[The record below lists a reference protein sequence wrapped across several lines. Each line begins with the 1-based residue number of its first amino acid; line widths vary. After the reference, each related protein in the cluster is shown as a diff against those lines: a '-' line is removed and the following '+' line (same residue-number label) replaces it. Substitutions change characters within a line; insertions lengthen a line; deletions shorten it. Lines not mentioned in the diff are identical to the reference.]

1 MGTTFQKNVSK
12 KRSPHT
18 HRQQDKNN
26 YLQVSDVVS
35 TTPGIITTDDSA
47 NTNSE
52 TLTEKLALNF
62 KTKRQTMQDK
72 ERDATKQSVKQRL
85 PLGCLSC
92 LYFVV
97 IFVLTY
103 GGVLQSTA
111 GREYLLKLEA
121 STRVSLL
128 ITPPS
133 ERGTMWSLIEKLDA
147 FAIQLPLFVVGY
159 GGDRLAYYDGMHH
172 TLGDISPFG
181 AGVAIHKYKAVSD
194 ILKSMNQPRGH
205 YLGARIVPDR

>member
-1 MGTTFQKNVSK
+1 
-12 KRSPHT
+12 
-18 HRQQDKNN
+18 
-26 YLQVSDVVS
+26 
-35 TTPGIITTDDSA
+35 
-47 NTNSE
+47 
-52 TLTEKLALNF
+52 
-62 KTKRQTMQDK
+62 MQDK

-103 GGVLQSTA
+103 SGVLQSSA

-128 ITPPS
+128 AIPPS

-147 FAIQLPLFVVGY
+147 FGIQLPLFVVGY

-181 AGVAIHKYKAVSD
+181 SGVAIHKYKAVSD